1 MINGYPMN
9 YAFKLADL
17 RALWPDQP
25 IDLLT
30 RPRGKVAFR
39 RIERELLQV
48 PEGGTLILDG
58 SGIPVMDA
66 SFVDEAILE
75 LFTAVLAGSYGNR
88 FLVVT
93 NISEHTLYNLAGAVK
108 NRGLKSPLPVKDSKG
123 WHFVGPQLGE
133 RWTAALNTAAEHLVR
148 SGELTARQL
157 ADDLDISI
165 NAASN
170 RLRHLHQLRL
180 AKRTEITDQTGFS
193 HKYTLIA

>member
-1 MINGYPMN
+1 MN
-9 YAFKLADL
+9 CVFKLADL
-17 RALWPDQP
+17 RAEWADNP

-30 RPRGKVAFR
+30 RPRGKMAFR
-39 RIERELLQV
+39 RIDRELRKV
-48 PEGGTLILDG
+48 PDGGTLVLDG

-66 SFVDEAILE
+66 SFVDEAILA
-75 LFTAVLAGSYGNR
+75 LFAGVLAGSYGNR
-88 FLVVT
+88 FLVLT

-108 NRGLKSPLPVKDSKG
+108 NRGLKSPIPVKDQKG
-123 WHFVGPQLGE
+123 WHFIGPQLGE
-133 RWTAALNTAAEHLVR
+133 RWTAALDTAAQHLVR

-157 ADDLDISI
+157 ADDLHISI

-180 AKRTEITDQTGFS
+180 AKRADVTDQTGFS